1 MAYNF
6 FSQMQG
12 PSIPVNLFA
21 DNYSKG
27 VGVADATNPYVQAVE
42 GVMKGIEQGQTIVA
56 NDQNAEI
63 RQNQIDRLPVTNAIQ
78 DENLAQERQTTQL
91 NDLKLKVAQ
100 GTEEETLAA
109 EKAKLSEEAY
119 RLDQLKAIREKS
131 AQFSQAY
138 QEAATPELKKQL
150 IFSGQYNDVFAA
162 NPSLYK
168 QAVTN
173 PAVFNTFNPEEQQ
186 AISLNIGKRE
196 VKDSVQAAA
205 QKDQP
210 AFLQAQENWKNS
222 SLQKDLA
229 VATGINDPV
238 ALAKKVEIVPT
249 GYYEIG
255 DDGKIATNAPGF
267 TGVPGRSV
275 RDYKRNPNYD
285 PNLKTYEAIIDGRR
299 VLGGI
304 DPTEQKTFTTLRSK
318 LPLHDGTVL
327 QQRTQQLEGQAKAA
341 NQQSRQSPQATQQ
354 NTQADAQ
361 TQQRER
367 SFGTGQTAD
376 VTTSTEAPITA
387 EQSTV
392 QEAFN
397 LSRADVIPLREPLD
411 SLKGLAKRYVTDP
424 AYRDSVALETSKSQI
439 INDLSSTVAG
449 LEFDKSPVLKSK
461 YTQEKVDQYNKSIE
475 AFQGGSFIDIGFNSE
490 WMNALKI
497 SDPKGLYLKDRKPAL
512 VLQFEGLYQKLLIQE
527 NKRQNLPNNQAQS
540 TKTTNDF
547 LASVRAR

>member
-173 PAVFNTFNPEEQQ
+173 PAVFNTFKPEEQQ

-304 DPTEQKTFTTLRSK
+304 DPTEQKIATTLKSK

-327 QQRTQQLEGQAKAA
+327 QQQTQSLEGRAKAA
-341 NQQSRQSPQATQQ
+341 SQQSRQATASAQQ
-354 NTQADAQ
+354 NTDTSPETQA
-361 TQQRER
+361 REK
-367 SFGTGQTAD
+367 SFGLGQTEE
-376 VTTSTEAPITA
+376 TPSTEEAPITQ
-387 EQSTV
+387 EQATV

-397 LSRADVIPLREPLD
+397 LTKADVIPLREPLD
-411 SLKGLAKRYVTDP
+411 SLKNLAKQYVVNP
-424 AYRDSVALETSKSQI
+424 SFRDSTALETSKTQI
-439 INDLSSTVAG
+439 INDLSDTVAG

-475 AFQGGSFIDIGFNSE
+475 SFQNGSFIDVGFSTE

-512 VLQFEGLYQKLLIQE
+512 ILQFNGLYQKLLIQE
-527 NKRQNLPNNQAQS
+527 NKRQNLPTNQAQS
-540 TKTTNDF
+540 AKSTNDF
-547 LASVRAR
+547 LASIRAR